1 MDSNLV
7 FDFVIVKSLAFLQ
20 ALQEYEQRKR
30 GMRLKF
36 VGDSGIRVVGR
47 QQCVCFLLLLNT
59 SLQPSAFSSSRAP
72 FSVLTIV

>member
-7 FDFVIVKSLAFLQ
+7 FDFVIVKSLAFLL

-36 VGDSGIRVVGR
+36 VGDSGYQGGWEAA
-47 QQCVCFLLLLNT
+47 VCLF
-59 SLQPSAFSSSRAP
+59 SA
-72 FSVLTIV
+72 VTEHIITT